1 MPIKELT
8 IMPHTDQK
16 IKANSGLFAAIF
28 PVQTKSI
35 TSIIIWSIIL
45 LADLVLAVVCAFHF
59 GVISLENF
67 SKWTVG
73 LVPVAVLV
81 VFWLQGVVW
90 SAVIRLFRK
99 K

>member
-1 MPIKELT
+1 
-8 IMPHTDQK
+8 MPHTDKK
-16 IKANSGLFAAIF
+16 IKANSGMFATIF

-35 TSIIIWSIIL
+35 TSIIVWSIIL

-67 SKWTVG
+67 SKWMVILL
-73 LVPVAVLV
+73 LVVVLA
-81 VFWLQGVVW
+81 VFWLQGVIW
-90 SAVIRLFRK
+90 SAVIKLFRK

>member
-1 MPIKELT
+1 
-8 IMPHTDQK
+8 MPHTDQK

-28 PVQTKSI
+28 PVQTKSL
-35 TSIIIWSIIL
+35 TSIVVWNFIL

-59 GVISLENF
+59 GVISLDNF

-73 LVPVAVLV
+73 LVLVAVLV
-81 VFWLQGVVW
+81 VFWLQGVIW
-90 SAVIRLFRK
+90 GAVVKLLQK